1 MPHPSARSARTVA
14 RLLPWAGSDDQ
25 PCYLLTDDAED
36 GPVSRYADR
45 IEVLQLSMSA
55 GLLDHAEP
63 LVDDPKADAG
73 QLRFL
78 AAQLLLALRDAVRI
92 AESRGE
98 RLAEYRRSEETE
110 GREGME
116 DVTDADGSHDPDE
129 ADEVHEAHEP
139 DEVDAADETEGS
151 PGPERSAGS
160 VGSGGPAGS
169 VGSVASEDGGG
180 DGGQQAL
187 GDSS

>member
-1 MPHPSARSARTVA
+1 MPHPSARSARSARTVA

-98 RLAEYRRSEETE
+98 RLAEYRRSEDE
-110 GREGME
+110 GDEGDARDEEDEEDVAGANEAGGPGEREG
-116 DVTDADGSHDPDE
+116 A
-129 ADEVHEAHEP
+129 
-139 DEVDAADETEGS
+139 